1 MPPSQDNLH
10 RINRLLAALPSEE
23 FKRLLPSLEVVS
35 LARGDMMIEPD
46 QPIRFVWFP
55 HFGVV
60 SVVTPL
66 EDGTEVEAATIG
78 REGVVGCELLTGGD
92 SGISRT
98 FVQVSGEASRIE
110 FAQMRRRQR
119 ESRPLA
125 DLLDRYA
132 RALFK
137 QVMQSVACNGQHSVE
152 ERCCRWLLMAHD
164 RAGSDSF
171 DLTQEFL
178 SDMLGVRRASVTVVA
193 RTLQTAGLIR
203 YSRGTITVVDRQ
215 GLEEGSCECYRAVRD
230 TYERLLPQ
238 VYPTL

>member
-1 MPPSQDNLH
+1 VEPYRVSWRSRGPCRRH
-10 RINRLLAALPSEE
+10 RTTCIGLIGSWLPSRARNSQ
-23 FKRLLPSLEVVS
+23 RLLPSLEVVN

-110 FAQMRRRQR
+110 LAQMPRIQR
-119 ESRPLA
+119 EIRSLT

-137 QVMQSVACNGQHSVE
+137 QVMQSVACNGQ
-152 ERCCRWLLMAHD
+152 L
-164 RAGSDSF
+164 G
-171 DLTQEFL
+171 L
-178 SDMLGVRRASVTVVA
+178 SRMLRPMPR
-193 RTLQTAGLIR
+193 
-203 YSRGTITVVDRQ
+203 
-215 GLEEGSCECYRAVRD
+215 
-230 TYERLLPQ
+230 
-238 VYPTL
+238 